1 MIVAIDG
8 PAGSGKSTIATE
20 IAKTMGFHKLDTG
33 AMYRAVTFAALDR
46 GVDINDEQAV
56 TDLARSIDIGFTSH
70 EDESTK
76 LTVDG
81 NDCSKQIRTPMVD
94 HNVSVVSAYP
104 GVREAML
111 IHQRR
116 ASEDSDIVA
125 EGRDIGSVVFPHAE
139 LKVFLT
145 ADPKE
150 RARRRVLQRH
160 PGASLEDPSIKE
172 EFDKTLDAIEK
183 RDLLDSTR
191 EVAPLVAAPDAVKID
206 STSHTIDEVVSMISD
221 LIRERR

>member
-1 MIVAIDG
+1 
-8 PAGSGKSTIATE
+8 
-20 IAKTMGFHKLDTG
+20 
-33 AMYRAVTFAALDR
+33 
-46 GVDINDEQAV
+46 
-56 TDLARSIDIGFTSH
+56 
-70 EDESTK
+70 
-76 LTVDG
+76 
-81 NDCSKQIRTPMVD
+81 MVD
-94 HNVSVVSAYP
+94 HNVSAVSAYP

-125 EGRDIGSVVFPHAE
+125 EGRDIGSVGFPHAE

-160 PGASLEDPSIKE
+160 PGASLEDPSIKD